1 MIAVK
6 QNPRGEYILGEII
19 GQYQIE
25 KIIGRGVVK

>member
-1 MIAVK
+1 MITVK
-6 QNPRGEYILGEII
+6 PGARSEYLLGEVI